1 MINKIEMYLPNY
13 NVIIDNNNAY
23 INDKTLLLNEE
34 DIDNIIRE
42 IRAWKEEYKKNALEE
57 SDYYIRLYN
66 NDELV
71 KAHLFHGSFPENFN
85 NLLEIVGDLYDRT

>member
-13 NVIIDNNNAY
+13 NVIIDDNNAY
-23 INDKTLLLNEE
+23 INDKTLLLNAE
-34 DIDNIIRE
+34 DIENIIRE
-42 IRAWKEEYKKNALEE
+42 IRAWKEDYKKNALEE

-71 KAHLFHGSFPENFN
+71 KAHLFHDSFPENFKN
-85 NLLEIVGDLYDRT
+85 VVDIVGDLYDRA